1 MTTAILA
8 KARTLPV
15 AIALLAVSTS
25 AFAQDGSADD
35 FKGYIGLGVGLIMG
49 LAVLGGALAQG
60 NAAKGALEGIS
71 RNPQAA
77 SKIQTPMLIALAF
90 VESLV
95 IFAFVIAFLL
105 MGTI

>member
-25 AFAQDGSADD
+25 AVAQDGGDYST
-35 FKGYIGLGVGLIMG
+35 GYIGLGVGLIMG
-49 LAVLGGALAQG
+49 LAVLGGGLAQG

-77 SKIQTPMLIALAF
+77 GKIQTPMLIALAF
-90 VESLV
+90 IESLV
-95 IFAFVIAFLL
+95 IFGFVIAFLL
-105 MGTI
+105 LGKI